1 MTEIKNRLKIYIL
14 YFLEYLKNTTI
25 VTIIKSRF
33 IKPKIDKEI
42 ERKRAICLG
51 CEYNSNN
58 LRRLSIFKSFLS
70 SLSDFYSWITG
81 NKKVD
86 VLGNCTACKSCSI
99 YYKSIWENIC
109 PHPEGDKW
117 QNKQTILKFSLPN
130 CKPCVYLSKQMESLD
145 LGEYN
150 LQEVNVNEQR
160 DIADKYNIKS
170 VPVIVVLDVAGN
182 ETTRF
187 RNIVKLKE
195 YIEEN
200 GSK

>member
-1 MTEIKNRLKIYIL
+1 MIKHNSKIYEVP
-14 YFLEYLKNTTI
+14 FLQQLENTTI

-86 VLGNCTACKSCSI
+86 VLGVCNICSCSL
-99 YYKSIWENIC
+99 YFKTMFNSEKCEYPGGSR
-109 PHPEGDKW
+109 W

-130 CKPCVYLSKQMESLD
+130 CKPCVYLLKQMESLD
-145 LGEYN
+145 LSNHN
-150 LQEVNVNEQR
+150 LQEINVNEQR

-170 VPVIVVLDVAGN
+170 VPVIVILDVAGN

-195 YIEEN
+195 FLEEN

>member
-1 MTEIKNRLKIYIL
+1 MIEVKNRLKIYIL

-25 VTIIKSRF
+25 ITIIKSRF

-70 SLSDFYSWITG
+70 SLSDFYSWVTG

-86 VLGNCTACKSCSI
+86 VLGVCNICSCSL
-99 YYKSIWENIC
+99 YFKTLFNSEKCEYPSGSRWET
-109 PHPEGDKW
+109 
-117 QNKQTILKFSLPN
+117 KQTILKFSLPN
-130 CKPCVYLSKQMESLD
+130 CKPCIYLSKQMESLD
-145 LGEYN
+145 LTKYN
-150 LQEVNVNEQR
+150 LQEINVNEQR

-195 YIEEN
+195 FLEQ
-200 GSK
+200 

>member
-1 MTEIKNRLKIYIL
+1 MIKHNSKIYEVP
-14 YFLEYLKNTTI
+14 FLQQLENTTI

-81 NKKVD
+81 NKKLD
-86 VLGNCTACKSCSI
+86 VLGICTACTGCSI
-99 YYKSIWENIC
+99 YYKTIYEKIC

-130 CKPCVYLSKQMESLD
+130 CKPCVYLSEYMKKLD
-145 LGEYN
+145 LSNYN

-182 ETTRF
+182 EKIRF

-195 YIEEN
+195 FLE
-200 GSK
+200 K